1 MIGTWINIGTI
12 LLGSLVG
19 VAFGKR
25 IPLKLQR
32 LATAMIGLVTIVVGV
47 KLAIETGNVLILL
60 LSLLIGGVVGTLARL
75 EDRLEGL
82 GRVLE
87 RRLRFLSGGGMSV
100 PQAFVAASLLFC
112 VGPMAILGAL
122 RDGLFGD
129 WQLLALK
136 AVMDGVSSVVLV
148 AGLGPGV
155 VLSVL
160 TVLVYQGGISLV
172 AHALSSGATIDA
184 LAQSPFLI
192 ELDAAGGAILIALG
206 LKLLDLRDLRVGNLL
221 PALAAAPLLVLLF
234 RAAGV

>member
-25 IPLKLQR
+25 IPVKLQR

-60 LSLLIGGVVGTLARL
+60 LSLLIGGAVGTLARL

-87 RRLRFLSGGGMSV
+87 RRFAFLSGGGTSV

-122 RDGLFGD
+122 RDGLLGD

-160 TVLVYQGGISLV
+160 TVLVYQGGISVV
-172 AHALSSGATIDA
+172 AHLLSSGATIDA

-206 LKLLDLRDLRVGNLL
+206 LKLLDLRDLRVGDLL

-234 RAAGV
+234 RAAGA

>member
-12 LLGSLVG
+12 LLGCLIG
-19 VAFGKR
+19 GAFGKR
-25 IPLKLQR
+25 IPEGLKR
-32 LATAMIGLVTIVVGV
+32 LATAMIGLVTIIVGV

-60 LSLLIGGVVGTLARL
+60 LALLLGGAVGTLGRL

-87 RRLRFLSGGGMSV
+87 RRLRFLSGDGMSV

-136 AVMDGVSSVVLV
+136 AVMDGVSSIVLV

-172 AHALSSGATIDA
+172 ARALAGGVAVDA
-184 LAQSPFLI
+184 LVQSPYLV
-192 ELDAAGGAILIALG
+192 ELDAVGGAILLALG

-234 RAAGV
+234 RAVGA